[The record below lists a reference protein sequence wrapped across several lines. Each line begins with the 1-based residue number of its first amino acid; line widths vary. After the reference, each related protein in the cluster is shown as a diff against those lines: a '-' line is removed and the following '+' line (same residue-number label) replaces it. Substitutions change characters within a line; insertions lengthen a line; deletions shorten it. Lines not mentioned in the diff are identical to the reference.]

1 MSRVYHELFIT
12 GGKIMANF
20 DLSNFVIDRVIRG
33 MMVSNSDDSILWSI
47 NQITNPS
54 LNVTTESADAVDALN
69 TPIMTFE
76 QK

>member
-1 MSRVYHELFIT
+1 
-12 GGKIMANF
+12 MANF

-54 LNVTTESADAVDALN
+54 LNVTTESADAVDYCAEYSYHD
-69 TPIMTFE
+69 IR